1 MTKQQDIKNKFAK
14 TPKRQKQILL
24 GALAVFISTFLPW
37 SSVSMGML
45 GGFSYSGWHSFGML
59 SVLASVGLILIWL
72 LPILK
77 IDFKLPIK
85 NLELQKYLVIA
96 MFAGPLLW
104 LFQSGFHFKYLG
116 IGFWIAL
123 IASGITVASF
133 FKKIK

>member
-1 MTKQQDIKNKFAK
+1 MTKQQEIKNKFAK

-24 GALAVFISTFLPW
+24 GAIIVFVSTFLPW

-59 SVLASVGLILIWL
+59 SVLASAGLILLWL

-77 IDFKLPIK
+77 INFKLPIK
-85 NLELQKYLVIA
+85 NPELQKYLAIA
-96 MFAGPLLW
+96 MLAGPLLW
-104 LFQSGFHFKYLG
+104 LFQSGFHFRYLG

-123 IASGITVASF
+123 VTSGITVAPF
-133 FKKIK
+133 FKKTK